1 MVQLGEESVSMVQLE
16 GRKESVPM
24 VQLGEE
30 SVSMVQL
37 RGGVSV
43 HGTAGGGVS
52 VHGPA

>member
-1 MVQLGEESVSMVQLE
+1 MVQLGEESVF
-16 GRKESVPM
+16 
-24 VQLGEE
+24 
-30 SVSMVQL
+30 MVQL